1 MKWNTNCR
9 ISVWTVA
16 TRGPVI
22 AINLWSVVRT
32 ANYPLRHSSY
42 PSTLSSQ
49 GFLTQPGLRADYRPR
64 PEDQNHRKWVNVEE
78 QHQTSKE
85 LKKCLREWRQVRWL
99 WDLCVLLQCVVVY
112 LCVLPPSAA
121 APAPSCGSL
130 WPPPGLLS
138 LLPVWPR
145 PEERESGLGSQVK
158 MRFRISGLVGCKIL
172 SDLAHGP

>member
-16 TRGPVI
+16 TRGLVI

-64 PEDQNHRKWVNVEE
+64 PEDQNHRKWVKRIEKMSERMTTGQVTLGPVCTTTVCSGVLVRT
-78 QHQTSKE
+78 TSFCCRSSSFMRISLASARAALFAASLASAWGE
-85 LKKCLREWRQVRWL
+85 REWVRVTGQNEVQNFRTGWMRNPKRSGPWAL
-99 WDLCVLLQCVVVY
+99 VC
-112 LCVLPPSAA
+112 
-121 APAPSCGSL
+121 
-130 WPPPGLLS
+130 PGLL
-138 LLPVWPR
+138 
-145 PEERESGLGSQVK
+145 
-158 MRFRISGLVGCKIL
+158 
-172 SDLAHGP
+172 